1 MEQEEKRGDA
11 VMREIQW
18 EVQYLALPPVRK
30 YCKKCN
36 ETMQFVCSGRF
47 RVNAQKKRLDVWL
60 IYRCSGCDT
69 VWNAALYTQI
79 HPDSLPPGWLE
90 GFSRNDPAL
99 VERFVMDTGLLRK
112 NGAEPEL
119 PSYSILGETFSPEET
134 VLLTIKS
141 GYSMPLKVAA
151 ILKEKLGWSR
161 RELEQR
167 IARQTIRSIP
177 ECDLSRCRLQSG
189 IVLLFCPDAE
199 A

>member
-1 MEQEEKRGDA
+1 MDA
-11 VMREIQW
+11 
-18 EVQYLALPPVRK
+18 
-30 YCKKCN
+30 
-36 ETMQFVCSGRF
+36 
-47 RVNAQKKRLDVWL
+47 
-60 IYRCSGCDT
+60 
-69 VWNAALYTQI
+69 
-79 HPDSLPPGWLE
+79 
-90 GFSRNDPAL
+90 
-99 VERFVMDTGLLRK
+99 GLMRK
-112 NGAEPEL
+112 NSVKSGL

-189 IVLLFCPDAE
+189 IVLLFCPDAG